1 MMPSD
6 TEEEKKRAAAKEVI
20 RQESFWFT
28 ATTLAFTGFVGALLE
43 DPSVKVA
50 IIASAL
56 IFILAV
62 FTIYLLVGRHKKYCE
77 LNEVIL
83 PSWWATLWCAG
94 KEMSGTL
101 YCVVVVTFSAIGFFL
116 IILMRV
122 VGRFCTP

>member
-28 ATTLAFTGFVGALLE
+28 ATTLAFTGFVGALLK
-43 DPSVKVA
+43 DPSLADA

-56 IFILAV
+56 IFTLAV
-62 FTIYLLVGRHKKYCE
+62 FTIYLLVGRHNKYCE
-77 LNEVIL
+77 LNQ
-83 PSWWATLWCAG
+83 ATLLSWSAALWRAT